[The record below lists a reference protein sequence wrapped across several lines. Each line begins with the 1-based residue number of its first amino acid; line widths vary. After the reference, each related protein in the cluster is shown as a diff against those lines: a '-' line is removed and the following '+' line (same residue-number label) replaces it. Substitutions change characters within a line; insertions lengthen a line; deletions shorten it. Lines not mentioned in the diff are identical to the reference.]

1 MEKSSIRL
9 SQPSEI
15 TKNKQKLNIDHADI
29 DLSALIERAS
39 QQLEQHLAPST
50 LLAYQTDWIRFC
62 EFASNIKQTPLPAT
76 AETLVLFMQYL
87 LDQGLCLN
95 SLQRNLAAIRHYHFE
110 ADEASPTDSAL
121 AKRMLRAS
129 ARSLGRQV
137 TQKQALLADDLILLI
152 DQIDTDTLRGKR
164 DKALLLLGFAGGF
177 RRSEVVGLCYE
188 DLTFIEPHLHIRL
201 KKSKTDQEQ
210 RGLDKPIFG
219 EIDSIYCPVQAI
231 QHWLSQSGIKSG
243 HIFRRISKADRINL
257 NKNQALS
264 SVAYVNQLKHYAA
277 LAGLDS
283 KQLAG
288 HSLRSGF
295 VTSAAMNGQD
305 VLQIA
310 DVTKQDIRTV
320 QRYMRKAQ
328 QFEQHAGEGLLKSRK
343 K

>member
-1 MEKSSIRL
+1 MNKNSLPAKKKHKSKITH
-9 SQPSEI
+9 SEI
-15 TKNKQKLNIDHADI
+15 DLPTLIAHASEQLKQH
-29 DLSALIERAS
+29 LSA
-39 QQLEQHLAPST
+39 ST
-50 LLAYQTDWIRFC
+50 KLAYQTDWVRFC
-62 EFASNIKQTPLPAT
+62 EFTTNIKQPSLPA
-76 AETLVLFMQYL
+76 APETVALFMQYL
-87 LDQGLCLN
+87 LENDFAFN
-95 SLQRNLAAIRHYHFE
+95 SIQRNLAAIRHYHFE
-110 ADEASPTDSAL
+110 ANQISPTDSGVV
-121 AKRMLRAS
+121 KRILKAI
-129 ARSLGRQV
+129 ARTLGRQV
-137 TQKQALLADDLILLI
+137 TQKKALLADDLMKLI
-152 DQIDTDTLRGKR
+152 DQVDTTTLRGKR
-164 DKALLLLGFAGGF
+164 DKAMLLLGFAGGF

-188 DLTFIEPHLHIRL
+188 DLTLIEPHLHIRL
-201 KKSKTDQEQ
+201 RKSKTDQEQ

-219 EIDSIYCPVQAI
+219 EIGSIYCPVQAI
-231 QHWLSQSGIKSG
+231 QHWLSQSSIKSG

-257 NKNQALS
+257 YKNQALS
-264 SVAYVNQLKHYAA
+264 SAAYVNQLKHYAA

-310 DVTKQDIRTV
+310 DITKQDIRTV